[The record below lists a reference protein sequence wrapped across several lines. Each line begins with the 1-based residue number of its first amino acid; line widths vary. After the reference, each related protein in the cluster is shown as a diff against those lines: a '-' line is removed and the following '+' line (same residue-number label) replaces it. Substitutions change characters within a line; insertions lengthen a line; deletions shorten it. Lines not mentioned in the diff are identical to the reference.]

1 MSALYFSRARLR
13 AGRGEALAPLSHA
26 LLGIAKGD
34 AIAQAHRIVWMLFN
48 DGSERP
54 IVDASGKERLFLWRE
69 KSPGEYY
76 ILSRE
81 APDNRHGLFDLD
93 TQEFAP
99 KLNAGDTLRFSLRAN
114 PVVSLKRA
122 WKTGEEKRDGKGRV
136 RGQRCDIVMAA
147 LEPLEGK
154 RTRDKRTEPTDK
166 ERLKPTERAEKREAE
181 TARVARAWLEGQGRK
196 AGFALVPNPDAED
209 DKVFLSASN
218 YETVRI
224 PRIRGDGAIFGVLD
238 FEGLIEVTDPALF
251 LARLPDGF
259 GSAKAFGCGLM
270 LIRRG

>member
-1 MSALYFSRARLR
+1 VRRR
-13 AGRGEALAPLSHA
+13 RVDV
-26 LLGIAKGD
+26 LLGAAKSD

-99 KLNAGDTLRFSLRAN
+99 NLTAGATLRFSLRAN
-114 PVVSLKRA
+114 PVVSLKPARKA
-122 WKTGEEKRDGKGRV
+122 GEGDGKGRV
-136 RGQRCDIVMAA
+136 RGKRCDIVMAA
-147 LEPLEGK
+147 LKPFEGK
-154 RTRDKRTEPTDK
+154 RTRDKRTEPTDE

-181 TARVARAWLEGQGRK
+181 TAKAARAWLEAQGHK
-196 AGFALVPNPDAED
+196 AGFALVPNPDAEG
-209 DKVFLSASN
+209 DKVFLAASN

-224 PRIRGDGAIFGVLD
+224 PRIRGAGATFGVLD
-238 FEGLIEVTDPALF
+238 FEGLIEIADPALC
-251 LARLPDGF
+251 LAHLPNGF
-259 GSAKAFGCGLM
+259 GKATAFGCGLM